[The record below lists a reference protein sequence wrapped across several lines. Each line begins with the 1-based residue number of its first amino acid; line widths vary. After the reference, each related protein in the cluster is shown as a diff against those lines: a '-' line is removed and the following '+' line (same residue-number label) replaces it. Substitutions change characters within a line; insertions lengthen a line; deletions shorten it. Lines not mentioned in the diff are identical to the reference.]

1 MTKFHYIY
9 LIWLLPLYFLLM
21 GGYQLMVLRGIDY
34 TYETGE
40 SYVADVLEF
49 DIKQIGAQTN
59 GYLVLTFDMGSD
71 GVIQERMSLPLQMA
85 QSLIEHERLAVRYQ
99 PASFHDI
106 VILNTYDLQKN
117 LIWLNVYVLILGLLV
132 TGIVAWYASRYASRK
147 IRDGDETLEIERLDP
162 EPV

>member
-34 TYETGE
+34 TYNTGE

-71 GVIQERMSLPLQMA
+71 GVIRERMSLPLQMA
-85 QSLIEHERLAVRYQ
+85 QSLKIGRASCRERGECGGVGEW
-99 PASFHDI
+99 
-106 VILNTYDLQKN
+106 V
-117 LIWLNVYVLILGLLV
+117 
-132 TGIVAWYASRYASRK
+132 
-147 IRDGDETLEIERLDP
+147 ER
-162 EPV
+162 EEAEWM